1 MLFRQ
6 HHLVIVCPIWIEG
19 PISFPPCSIVLL
31 DSVSFNKSLGLFNRR
46 WFFFHICL
54 PWLIWRPHH
63 DLVFNESRWPME
75 KVHQMN
81 WGSLQ
86 DVGKFEWEKILH
98 LEKTLDVTY
107 HDVLN
112 EFDLVMLH

>member
-1 MLFRQ
+1 M
-6 HHLVIVCPIWIEG
+6 
-19 PISFPPCSIVLL
+19 
-31 DSVSFNKSLGLFNRR
+31 
-46 WFFFHICL
+46 
-54 PWLIWRPHH
+54 
-63 DLVFNESRWPME
+63 VFNESRWPME